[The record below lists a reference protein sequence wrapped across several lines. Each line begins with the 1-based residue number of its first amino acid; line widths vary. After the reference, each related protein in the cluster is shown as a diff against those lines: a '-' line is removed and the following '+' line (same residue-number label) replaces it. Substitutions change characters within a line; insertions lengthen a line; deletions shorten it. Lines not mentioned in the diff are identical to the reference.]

1 MPLFSYI
8 LLVYYIAPILWQDR
22 DSVAFFE
29 MKIALPNVIWLISLV
44 EFALGLYMSRKSGWK
59 FPQMEISKSNFLL
72 PGPFLDIA
80 IYLCLGY
87 WFVGLVELGCI
98 SESACKSQTASWI
111 MELDL

>member
-1 MPLFSYI
+1 
-8 LLVYYIAPILWQDR
+8 
-22 DSVAFFE
+22 
-29 MKIALPNVIWLISLV
+29 
-44 EFALGLYMSRKSGWK
+44 MSRKSGWK